1 MAIVNVSNLNK
12 SFGID
17 TILED
22 INFLI
27 EEKDKIGLVG
37 LNGTG
42 KSTLLKILAGQMT
55 YDSGNIYI
63 DRNIKIGY
71 LAQGAKFETHQ
82 TVGEALSSIF
92 QEQQN
97 QEKELHRLEALMSSP
112 KVYENEARLEG
123 LMHQYSI
130 LFEDFK
136 ANGGFEIQSRIR
148 GILNGLGFNDA
159 DALISNLSGGQKTR
173 LALGQ
178 VLLESPDLLLL
189 DEPTNY
195 LDLESIQWLETFLK
209 DYPKA
214 LLVVSHDRYFLD
226 NIVGKIFE
234 LENNHISVYTGNYSD
249 YVNKKHALTKVLQ
262 KHEEIRQ
269 KEIEK
274 LESNIQTFI
283 SHRNYVQAESRRKR
297 LEDLL
302 PKSIVKNSSSPVR
315 LKFDIQETSGKE
327 VLQIENLGFSYGDK
341 NILSDVNLK
350 VFRGERI
357 GIIGPNGIGKS
368 TLLKILAGE
377 LEPQEGFIHFGHHVE
392 PVYFDQEQQDFSP
405 DATILDEVWNSAPGL
420 SLTEIRTFLASLLFF
435 DDDVEK
441 NIGVLSGGEKSRV
454 ALGKAILQGAN
465 LLLLDEPTNHLDILS
480 KEKLEDAL
488 KAFKGTII
496 AVSHDRYFL
505 MKIATRIW
513 EFDNG
518 NIIDFNGNFN
528 YYLEK
533 KNESKKQVIPE
544 NKENKTLLRK
554 VKLRERKEREKK
566 KQEQRRLKQLEE
578 SILEK
583 EKELEKLEH
592 MLCQPE
598 VYSNPE
604 NSQKVNTAYNQVI
617 SDLEHL
623 YDQLDYEG

>member
-297 LEDLL
+297 LEELL

-350 VFRGERI
+350 VLRGERI

-623 YDQLDYEG
+623 YEQLDYEG

>member
-1 MAIVNVSNLNK
+1 M
-12 SFGID
+12 
-17 TILED
+17 
-22 INFLI
+22 
-27 EEKDKIGLVG
+27 
-37 LNGTG
+37 
-42 KSTLLKILAGQMT
+42 
-55 YDSGNIYI
+55 
-63 DRNIKIGY
+63 
-71 LAQGAKFETHQ
+71 
-82 TVGEALSSIF
+82 
-92 QEQQN
+92 
-97 QEKELHRLEALMSSP
+97 
-112 KVYENEARLEG
+112 
-123 LMHQYSI
+123 
-130 LFEDFK
+130 
-136 ANGGFEIQSRIR
+136 
-148 GILNGLGFNDA
+148 
-159 DALISNLSGGQKTR
+159 
-173 LALGQ
+173 
-178 VLLESPDLLLL
+178 
-189 DEPTNY
+189 
-195 LDLESIQWLETFLK
+195 
-209 DYPKA
+209 
-214 LLVVSHDRYFLD
+214 
-226 NIVGKIFE
+226 
-234 LENNHISVYTGNYSD
+234 
-249 YVNKKHALTKVLQ
+249 
-262 KHEEIRQ
+262 
-269 KEIEK
+269 
-274 LESNIQTFI
+274 
-283 SHRNYVQAESRRKR
+283 
-297 LEDLL
+297 
-302 PKSIVKNSSSPVR
+302 
-315 LKFDIQETSGKE
+315 
-327 VLQIENLGFSYGDK
+327 LQIENLGFSYGDK

-377 LEPQEGFIHFGHHVE
+377 LEPQEGFIHFGHNVE

-533 KNESKKQVIPE
+533 KDESKKQVVPE

-554 VKLRERKEREKK
+554 VKLRERQEREKR

-583 EKELEKLEH
+583 EKELEELEH

-598 VYSNPE
+598 VYSNPA

-623 YDQLDYEG
+623 YEQLDYEG

>member
-63 DRNIKIGY
+63 DRSIKIGY

-112 KVYENEARLEG
+112 KVYENEARLEC

-274 LESNIQTFI
+274 LESNIETFI

-392 PVYFDQEQQDFSP
+392 PEYFDQEQQDFSP

-592 MLCQPE
+592 MLCKPE

-604 NSQKVNTAYNQVI
+604 NSQKVNAAYNQVI

-623 YDQLDYEG
+623 YEQLDYEG

>member
-27 EEKDKIGLVG
+27 EERDKIGLVG

-42 KSTLLKILAGQMT
+42 KTTLLKILAGQMT

-63 DRNIKIGY
+63 DRSIKIGY

-112 KVYENEARLEG
+112 KVYENETRLEG

-297 LEDLL
+297 LEELL

-377 LEPQEGFIHFGHHVE
+377 LEPQEGFIHFGHNVE

-533 KNESKKQVIPE
+533 KDESKKQVVPE

-554 VKLRERKEREKK
+554 VKLRERQEREKR

-583 EKELEKLEH
+583 EKELEELEH

-598 VYSNPE
+598 VYSNPA

-623 YDQLDYEG
+623 YEQLDYEG

>member
-27 EEKDKIGLVG
+27 EERDKIGLVG

-42 KSTLLKILAGQMT
+42 KTTLLKILAGQMT

-63 DRNIKIGY
+63 DRSIKIGY

-112 KVYENEARLEG
+112 KVYENETRLEG

-297 LEDLL
+297 LEELL

-327 VLQIENLGFSYGDK
+327 VLQIENLGFSYEDK
-341 NILSDVNLK
+341 SIVNDLNLK

-377 LEPQEGFIHFGHHVE
+377 LEPQEGFIHFGHNVE

-533 KNESKKQVIPE
+533 KDESKKQVVPE

-554 VKLRERKEREKK
+554 VKLRERQEREKR

-583 EKELEKLEH
+583 EKELEELEH

-598 VYSNPE
+598 VYSNPA

-623 YDQLDYEG
+623 YEQLDYEG

>member
-71 LAQGAKFETHQ
+71 LAQDAKFETHQ

-274 LESNIQTFI
+274 LESNIETFI

-297 LEDLL
+297 LEELL

-465 LLLLDEPTNHLDILS
+465 LFLLDEPTNHLDILS

-592 MLCQPE
+592 MLCKPE

-604 NSQKVNTAYNQVI
+604 NSQKVNAAYNQVI

-623 YDQLDYEG
+623 YEQLDYEG

>member
-533 KNESKKQVIPE
+533 KSESKKQVIPE

-623 YDQLDYEG
+623 YEQLDYEG

>member
-42 KSTLLKILAGQMT
+42 KTTLLKILAGQIT

-63 DRNIKIGY
+63 DRSIKIGY
-71 LAQGAKFETHQ
+71 LAQGVNFQVHQ
-82 TVGEALSSIF
+82 TVGEVLSSIF

-97 QEKELHRLEALMSSP
+97 QEKELHKLEALMSSP
-112 KVYENEARLEG
+112 KVYENEARLDG

-159 DALISNLSGGQKTR
+159 DAQISNLSGGQKTR

-283 SHRNYVQAESRRKR
+283 SHRNYVQVESRRKR
-297 LEDLL
+297 LEELL

-327 VLQIENLGFSYGDK
+327 VLQIENLGFSYEDK
-341 NILSDVNLK
+341 SIVNDLNLK

-377 LEPQEGFIHFGHHVE
+377 LEPQEGFIHFGHNVE

-623 YDQLDYEG
+623 YEQLDYEG

>member
-71 LAQGAKFETHQ
+71 LAQDAKFETHQ

-297 LEDLL
+297 LEELL

-592 MLCQPE
+592 MLCKPE

-604 NSQKVNTAYNQVI
+604 NSQKVNAAYNQVI

-623 YDQLDYEG
+623 YEQLDYEG

>member
-297 LEDLL
+297 LEELL

-392 PVYFDQEQQDFSP
+392 PVYFDQEQQVFSP

-592 MLCQPE
+592 MLCKPE

-604 NSQKVNTAYNQVI
+604 NSQKVNAAYNQVI

-623 YDQLDYEG
+623 YEQLDYEV

>member
-63 DRNIKIGY
+63 DRSIKIGY

-112 KVYENEARLEG
+112 KVYENEARLEC

-274 LESNIQTFI
+274 LESNIETFI

-297 LEDLL
+297 LEELL

-392 PVYFDQEQQDFSP
+392 PEYFDQEQQDFSP

-592 MLCQPE
+592 MLCKPE

-604 NSQKVNTAYNQVI
+604 NSQKVNAAYNQVI

-623 YDQLDYEG
+623 YEQLDYEG

>member
-71 LAQGAKFETHQ
+71 LAQDAKFETHQ

-297 LEDLL
+297 LEELL

-465 LLLLDEPTNHLDILS
+465 LFLLDEPTNHLDILS

-592 MLCQPE
+592 MLCKPE

-604 NSQKVNTAYNQVI
+604 NSQKVNAAYNQVI

-623 YDQLDYEG
+623 YEQLDYEG

>member
-297 LEDLL
+297 LEELL

-350 VFRGERI
+350 VLRGERI

>member
-27 EEKDKIGLVG
+27 EERDKIGLVG

-42 KSTLLKILAGQMT
+42 KTTLLKILAGQMT

-63 DRNIKIGY
+63 DRSIKIGY

-112 KVYENEARLEG
+112 KVYENETRLEG

-283 SHRNYVQAESRRKR
+283 SHRN
-297 LEDLL
+297 
-302 PKSIVKNSSSPVR
+302 
-315 LKFDIQETSGKE
+315 
-327 VLQIENLGFSYGDK
+327 
-341 NILSDVNLK
+341 
-350 VFRGERI
+350 
-357 GIIGPNGIGKS
+357 
-368 TLLKILAGE
+368 
-377 LEPQEGFIHFGHHVE
+377 
-392 PVYFDQEQQDFSP
+392 
-405 DATILDEVWNSAPGL
+405 
-420 SLTEIRTFLASLLFF
+420 
-435 DDDVEK
+435 
-441 NIGVLSGGEKSRV
+441 
-454 ALGKAILQGAN
+454 
-465 LLLLDEPTNHLDILS
+465 
-480 KEKLEDAL
+480 
-488 KAFKGTII
+488 
-496 AVSHDRYFL
+496 
-505 MKIATRIW
+505 
-513 EFDNG
+513 
-518 NIIDFNGNFN
+518 
-528 YYLEK
+528 
-533 KNESKKQVIPE
+533 
-544 NKENKTLLRK
+544 
-554 VKLRERKEREKK
+554 
-566 KQEQRRLKQLEE
+566 
-578 SILEK
+578 
-583 EKELEKLEH
+583 
-592 MLCQPE
+592 
-598 VYSNPE
+598 
-604 NSQKVNTAYNQVI
+604 
-617 SDLEHL
+617 
-623 YDQLDYEG
+623 